1 MAEFRIRI
9 AGKTAAVTS
18 IFDSTKDYCRAY
30 LTEEEPDFSVSVSR
44 EDLAF
49 EQEALRQEAIA
60 EGIKIRV
67 FTDPF
72 LDRAAIQ
79 RKVAE
84 HLLPHG
90 VLLFHGSAVALDG
103 EGYLF
108 TADCGTGKSTHTRL
122 WRQVFGSR
130 AVMINDDKPF
140 LKLTD
145 SGVLVCGAPWS
156 GKHGL
161 DSNIT
166 VPLKGLC
173 ILRRG
178 PEDRIRPISPE
189 EALPMLFRQCGL
201 PDSPGQHALVEQLA
215 QAVPLWEM
223 ECTKTENAPRVA
235 REAMAGSPDP
245 QLPILLRSD
254 PLLTLRDGK
263 PVPYIP

>member
-1 MAEFRIRI
+1 MAEFRIKI
-9 AGKTAAVTS
+9 AGKTAAVRS
-18 IFDSTKDYCRAY
+18 LFDSTRDYCRAY
-30 LTEEEPDFSVSVSR
+30 LTEEQEDFSLAVSR

-49 EQEALRQEAIA
+49 EQEELRQEAIE
-60 EGIKIRV
+60 EGIRIRV

-84 HLLPHG
+84 NLLSDG

-108 TADCGTGKSTHTRL
+108 TADCGTGKSTHTRF
-122 WRQVFGSR
+122 WRQVFGDR

-140 LKLTD
+140 LKLTQT
-145 SGVLVCGAPWS
+145 GVLVCGAPWS

-166 VPLKGLC
+166 VPLKGIC

-178 PEDRIRPISPE
+178 SEDRIRPVSPE
-189 EALPMLFRQCGL
+189 AAMPMLRKQAC
-201 PDSPGQHALVEQLA
+201 PPRDPEDMALWHSLVDKLSIS
-215 QAVPLWEM
+215 VPLWEM
-223 ECTKTENAPRVA
+223 ECTKNENAALVSHA
-235 REAMAGSPDP
+235 AMKKG
-245 QLPILLRSD
+245 
-254 PLLTLRDGK
+254 G
-263 PVPYIP
+263 

>member
-1 MAEFRIRI
+1 MAEFRIKI

-18 IFDSTKDYCRAY
+18 LFDSTRDYCRAY
-30 LTEEEPDFSVSVSR
+30 LTEEEPDFHIAVTR
-44 EDLAF
+44 EDLTF
-49 EQEALRQEAIA
+49 EQEFLRREAME
-60 EGIKIRV
+60 EGIRIRV

-84 HLLPHG
+84 NLLSDG

-108 TADCGTGKSTHTRL
+108 TADCCTGKSTHTRF
-122 WRQVFGSR
+122 WRQVFGGR

-145 SGVLVCGAPWS
+145 TGVLVCGAPWS

-166 VPLKGLC
+166 VPLKGIC

-178 PEDRIRPISPE
+178 SEDRIRLVSPE
-189 EALPMLFRQCGL
+189 AAMPMLRKQAC
-201 PDSPGQHALVEQLA
+201 PPRDPEDMALWHSLVDKLSA
-215 QAVPLWEM
+215 GVPLWEM
-223 ECTKTENAPRVA
+223 ECTKNENAALVSHA
-235 REAMAGSPDP
+235 AMKKG
-245 QLPILLRSD
+245 
-254 PLLTLRDGK
+254 G
-263 PVPYIP
+263 

>member
-1 MAEFRIRI
+1 MAEFRIKI

-18 IFDSTKDYCRAY
+18 LFDSTRDYCRAY
-30 LTEEEPDFSVSVSR
+30 LTEEAPDFSVTVSR

-49 EQEALRQEAIA
+49 EQEALRQEAIE
-60 EGIKIRV
+60 EGIRIRV

-84 HLLPHG
+84 NLLHSG

-108 TADCGTGKSTHTRL
+108 TADCGTGKSTHTRF
-122 WRQVFGSR
+122 WRQIFGSR

-145 SGVLVCGAPWS
+145 TGVLVCGAPWS

-166 VPLKGLC
+166 VPLKGIC

-178 PEDRIRPISPE
+178 SEDRIWPISGE
-189 EALPMLFRQCGL
+189 DALPMLRKQAC
-201 PDSPGQHALVEQLA
+201 SPREPGDFVLWEGSVESLSRR
-215 QAVPLWEM
+215 VSLWEM
-223 ECTKTENAPRVA
+223 ECTKNENAALVSQ
-235 REAMAGSPDP
+235 EAMKKGD
-245 QLPILLRSD
+245 
-254 PLLTLRDGK
+254 
-263 PVPYIP
+263 